1 MLPKTFILFA
11 VSCITIVT
19 AAGLDDNILEDF
31 SAVKGNGNYI
41 FHLSP
46 ETDVKT
52 FVPDFINGA
61 THAVIQSMGGDK
73 VKVQKNKIVKLGT
86 DEEQVQVID
95 VYSIADSFKGL
106 TVKFENASVIEDL
119 TKEFSKNILRVFPDQ
134 DIKFDLP
141 KPKNK
146 KRFLARSRSQKRAE
160 RKGNYDPDTFDKFGV
175 PDVLELENTT
185 LSKRAATSYSR
196 QTGAQWNL
204 VRISQHRRDLSQPY
218 IYDSNAGSG
227 AYVYVVDD
235 GMRTDHSDFG
245 GRAQWGWSSYS
256 GISQYGTGHGT
267 HVGGIIGGST
277 YGVAK
282 KANLVAVQVLD
293 DTGSGSVSSIISGLQ
308 WVVNNAK
315 KGRSVVN
322 MSLGM
327 KTNGVPS
334 STLSAFNSAIDAVV
348 SSGIPVFV
356 AAGNS
361 GSDACYVSP
370 ANNKNVFTVGATDKS
385 DAMTDYSC
393 YGSCVQIL
401 APGDNIL
408 STYVNSRTS
417 TTTMSGTSMASPH
430 AAGVGA
436 LLLSQAAG
444 TSPSSI
450 YSQMSSLAT
459 SNAVTSIT
467 GRTVNELLHN
477 GQQSTS
483 A

>member
-1 MLPKTFILFA
+1 
-11 VSCITIVT
+11 
-19 AAGLDDNILEDF
+19 
-31 SAVKGNGNYI
+31 
-41 FHLSP
+41 
-46 ETDVKT
+46 
-52 FVPDFINGA
+52 
-61 THAVIQSMGGDK
+61 
-73 VKVQKNKIVKLGT
+73 
-86 DEEQVQVID
+86 
-95 VYSIADSFKGL
+95 
-106 TVKFENASVIEDL
+106 
-119 TKEFSKNILRVFPDQ
+119 
-134 DIKFDLP
+134 
-141 KPKNK
+141 
-146 KRFLARSRSQKRAE
+146 
-160 RKGNYDPDTFDKFGV
+160 
-175 PDVLELENTT
+175 
-185 LSKRAATSYSR
+185 
-196 QTGAQWNL
+196 
-204 VRISQHRRDLSQPY
+204 
-218 IYDSNAGSG
+218 
-227 AYVYVVDD
+227 
-235 GMRTDHSDFG
+235 MRTDHSDFG

-267 HVGGIIGGST
+267 HVGGIIAGST

-467 GRTVNELLHN
+467 GRTVNKLLHN